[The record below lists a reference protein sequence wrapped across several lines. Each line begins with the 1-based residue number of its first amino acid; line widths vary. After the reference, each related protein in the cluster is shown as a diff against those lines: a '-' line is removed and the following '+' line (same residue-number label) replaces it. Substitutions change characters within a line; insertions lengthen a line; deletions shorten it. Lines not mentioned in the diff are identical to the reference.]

1 MQLSGLWIWTTIFIV
16 TATAQSIQGILD
28 LVQRRLPEHEGN
40 FEFRLVGNGTASSS
54 ITTKQ
59 NDQYSV
65 SSTTGGKILVE
76 GNSLIALAS
85 G

>member
-1 MQLSGLWIWTTIFIV
+1 MQLSGLWIWTTVLIV
-16 TATAQSIQGILD
+16 TATSQSIQGILD
-28 LVQRRLPEHEGN
+28 LVQRRLPDHVGN
-40 FEFRLVGNGTASSS
+40 FEFRLVESGNASSP
-54 ITTKQ
+54 ITTKE

-76 GNSLIALAS
+76 GNSLIALTS